1 MGDTKAMC
9 ASIEGTQ
16 DSSGRQAWA
25 EAYTRLSAADQ
36 ETTLPPEDLE
46 QLAKAAYLI
55 GKDAEAT
62 ATWTRAFHEFLTRDR
77 PEQAARC
84 GFWLAHNLLLA
95 GDGAQSSGWLA
106 RTQRLLD
113 DRHLDCAE
121 QGYLLVVVSL
131 LALREGDAA
140 SSGAINDQI
149 IKLANRFD
157 DPDLLAFGLL
167 GRGKALIE
175 LGQSAEGVRLLDE
188 AMVAVTANE
197 LSAIVTGILYCAAI
211 LTCQK
216 VFDLSRCREW
226 TEVLHDWCVAQR
238 DLVPFRGQ
246 CLVHRSE
253 IMQLRG
259 AWPEAVDEARQACAR
274 LVEPPQPAAGL
285 AFYQCGELHR
295 LRGDFRRAEESYRE
309 ASQRGWEPQ
318 PGLSQLRLAQ
328 GRVDA
333 AAAAIRRATGEA
345 ADRLSRSR
353 LLGPYAEIMLAANDP
368 GAARSA
374 ADELTKIARW
384 LDAPFLNAVSAHATG
399 AVLLAEGDP
408 RAALGALRT
417 AWKAWQDLDAP
428 YGAARVRVDIGL
440 VCRQLGDEETARLE
454 LESARSVFGKL
465 GAQPDL
471 IRTTKFLPTMA
482 RGVEGELSAREIEV
496 LSLIAAGKSNRQI
509 AAALVIS
516 ERTVARH
523 VSNIFSKLGVSSRA
537 AATALALKQ
546 QLI

>member
-9 ASIEGTQ
+9 ASSEGTQ

-259 AWPEAVDEARQACAR
+259 AWPEAVDEAQAGVRAAR
-274 LVEPPQPAAGL
+274 GTASTCGRPCLLPMRGTPPAAR
-285 AFYQCGELHR
+285 R
-295 LRGDFRRAEESYRE
+295 LQARGRVIPRGQSKGMGAAAGSVATSARSGSRRRRRRGDPPRNRR
-309 ASQRGWEPQ
+309 G
-318 PGLSQLRLAQ
+318 
-328 GRVDA
+328 
-333 AAAAIRRATGEA
+333 
-345 ADRLSRSR
+345 SRSLEPVETAWPLCR
-353 LLGPYAEIMLAANDP
+353 DHARGERSR
-368 GAARSA
+368 AARSA
-374 ADELTKIARW
+374 ADELTKIARR
-384 LDAPFLNAVSAHATG
+384 LDAPFLNAVSAHANG

-454 LESARSVFGKL
+454 LRVGALCLRETRRSTGPHPNDQV
-465 GAQPDL
+465 P
-471 IRTTKFLPTMA
+471 
-482 RGVEGELSAREIEV
+482 
-496 LSLIAAGKSNRQI
+496 SNHGPR
-509 AAALVIS
+509 S
-516 ERTVARH
+516 
-523 VSNIFSKLGVSSRA
+523 
-537 AATALALKQ
+537 
-546 QLI
+546 